1 MQGIL
6 LTQADGFIMGPISK
20 VLGVIMNAI
29 FNVLD
34 FIGIPNIGVTEDD
47 NTSEIRDGGFGS
59 TTK

>member
-6 LTQADGFIMGPISK
+6 LTKADGFLMGPISR

-34 FIGIPNIGVTEDD
+34 FIVGGGNIFLLV
-47 NTSEIRDGGFGS
+47 
-59 TTK
+59 